1 MVPCMHSPRW
11 SRSASAAFTT
21 GDESRGLLVA
31 PALARVQEP
40 MDLFS
45 ALCNDLTQHAE
56 RLVSRR
62 ESCIAADLEQ
72 RLTQLVR
79 GPPEVQ
85 RAAQVRLEL
94 VVVCDGGEDR
104 NRQQAGIF
112 ELQTGPIPHST
123 PDVLDGGLEERRQK
137 RIAWCLPLKVR
148 FTYHALT
155 DRCAARPCVLCHGYS
170 PQCLFNQASNSLHR
184 TVRSKTIRLQR
195 RLTALRSRR
204 CHARPSAPTT
214 GNIDHRSA
222 DPARVVGGEERRD
235 RSDLL
240 WTANTAERRT
250 LHRLLLEVAAGQPRG
265 RITLGGDRAKTQR
278 VHANRPRPE
287 FLRQRARDRI
297 ERRLGAAVHR
307 CHRRRELARHP
318 TDIDDAAAFWGKQRD
333 RGLGREE

>member
-62 ESCIAADLEQ
+62 ESRITAYLEQ
-72 RLTQLVR
+72 RLTQLVH

-85 RAAQVRLEL
+85 RAAQMRLEL
-94 VVVCDGGEDR
+94 LVLSDGGEHR
-104 NRQQAGIF
+104 HHHQAAIF
-112 ELQTGPIPHST
+112 QLQTGPIPHST

-137 RIAWCLPLKVR
+137 RIAWCRPLNVR

-195 RLTALRSRR
+195 RLTAPPSPPR
-204 CHARPSAPTT
+204 HARTSAPTPR
-214 GNIDHRSA
+214 NNEHPPPAPAPRVRSEESRRRSDPPRSA
-222 DPARVVGGEERRD
+222 PTAQAR
-235 RSDLL
+235 
-240 WTANTAERRT
+240 
-250 LHRLLLEVAAGQPRG
+250 P
-265 RITLGGDRAKTQR
+265 
-278 VHANRPRPE
+278 
-287 FLRQRARDRI
+287 
-297 ERRLGAAVHR
+297 
-307 CHRRRELARHP
+307 
-318 TDIDDAAAFWGKQRD
+318 
-333 RGLGREE
+333 

>member
-85 RAAQVRLEL
+85 RAAQRRLRLL
-94 VVVCDGGEDR
+94 VLPDGGEHR
-104 NRQQAGIF
+104 HHHQAAIF
-112 ELQTGPIPHST
+112 QLQTGPIPHST

-137 RIAWCLPLKVR
+137 RIAWCRSLNVR
-148 FTYHALT
+148 FTKHALP
-155 DRCAARPCVLCHGYS
+155 DRCAARPCVQCHSY
-170 PQCLFNQASNSLHR
+170 LLHR
-184 TVRSKTIRLQR
+184 CLLSDSSIK
-195 RLTALRSRR
+195 
-204 CHARPSAPTT
+204 HPT
-214 GNIDHRSA
+214 HS
-222 DPARVVGGEERRD
+222 
-235 RSDLL
+235 
-240 WTANTAERRT
+240 
-250 LHRLLLEVAAGQPRG
+250 
-265 RITLGGDRAKTQR
+265 
-278 VHANRPRPE
+278 
-287 FLRQRARDRI
+287 I
-297 ERRLGAAVHR
+297 ERSVVKPSEIGPLPPRDTRATHKYQ
-307 CHRRRELARHP
+307 P
-318 TDIDDAAAFWGKQRD
+318 TPPY
-333 RGLGREE
+333 L